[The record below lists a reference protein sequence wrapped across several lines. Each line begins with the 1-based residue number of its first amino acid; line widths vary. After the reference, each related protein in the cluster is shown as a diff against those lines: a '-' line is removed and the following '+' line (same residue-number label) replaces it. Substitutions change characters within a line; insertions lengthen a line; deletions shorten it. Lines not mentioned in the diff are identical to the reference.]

1 MGNIWYKQCHR
12 TSWLGILIFL
22 NVAKSFR
29 KSPKKIIMAVAMV
42 TVPTDICGE
51 TLSTSL
57 QKRKRVNSFL
67 LQLDKDLHKLLID

>member
-42 TVPTDICGE
+42 TVPTISVE
-51 TLSTSL
+51 RLYL
-57 QKRKRVNSFL
+57 QADRKE
-67 LQLDKDLHKLLID
+67 KE